1 MPCKAIRQRCRFALC
16 ARQGRDRV
24 TVGTVALGIDAQ
36 VLAELGPLVEAIGE
50 SPAPAIGDVETRRIN
65 GHRMFDYVAST
76 WDPVAGVEL
85 ERHTLT
91 TGDGATL
98 NLSWYHGP
106 GVAGS
111 AVLYLHG
118 GGMIF
123 GLEHLGRVYD
133 LAVRDYVAS
142 SGVPM
147 LMVDY
152 RIAPE
157 HPHPTPVED
166 CYAALRWLADSAAT
180 LGVDPARIGV
190 MGDSAG
196 GGLAAGVCLLARDR
210 GGPPVAG
217 QLLIYPMLDDRAHP
231 PDPQLLPFL
240 TWTYDD
246 NITGWAALLGADA
259 GTDVV
264 APYAAPA
271 RATDL
276 TGLPDTYIDVGDLD
290 IFRDEDISYARR
302 LSDAG
307 VPTELHLH
315 PGCPHAFEAL
325 ARRADV
331 SRRAIGDRVRRLRA
345 L

>member
-1 MPCKAIRQRCRFALC
+1 MA
-16 ARQGRDRV
+16 
-24 TVGTVALGIDAQ
+24 
-36 VLAELGPLVEAIGE
+36 AELGPLLEAVGDVE
-50 SPAPAIGDVETRRIN
+50 PPAIGDVESRRVN
-65 GHRMFDYVAST
+65 GHRMFDYVATT
-76 WDPVAGVEL
+76 WQPVADVDV

-91 TGDGATL
+91 SDGATL
-98 NLSWYHGP
+98 ALGWYHPPRRLGP
-106 GVAGS
+106 PPQSSRPGS

-123 GLEHLGRVYD
+123 GLEHLGLVYD
-133 LAVRDYVAS
+133 LAVRGYVATT
-142 SGVPM
+142 GVPM
-147 LMVDY
+147 LVVDY

-166 CYAALRWLADSAAT
+166 CYAALQWLAGNAAT

-210 GGPPVAG
+210 GGPPIAQ
-217 QLLIYPMLDDRAHP
+217 QLLIYPMLDDKAQT

-246 NITGWAALLGADA
+246 NVTGWAALLGDAA
-259 GTDVV
+259 GTDAVS
-264 APYAAPA
+264 AYAAPA

-276 TGLPDTYIDVGDLD
+276 SGLPDTYIDVGDLD
-290 IFRDEDISYARR
+290 IFRDEDITYARR

-331 SRRAIGDRVRRLRA
+331 SQRAINDRLRRLRT

>member
-1 MPCKAIRQRCRFALC
+1 
-16 ARQGRDRV
+16 
-24 TVGTVALGIDAQ
+24 VA
-36 VLAELGPLVEAIGE
+36 AELGPLLK
-50 SPAPAIGDVETRRIN
+50 AIGDVEPLPIGDIENRRVN
-65 GHRMFDYVAST
+65 GHRMFDYVATT
-76 WDPVAGVEL
+76 WQPVADVDV

-91 TGDGATL
+91 TADGATL
-98 NLSWYHGP
+98 PLGWYHTPRRLGP
-106 GVAGS
+106 PPESPGPGS

-123 GLEHLGRVYD
+123 GLEHLGLVYD
-133 LAVRDYVAS
+133 LAVRDYVATT
-142 SGVPM
+142 GVPM
-147 LMVDY
+147 LVVDY

-166 CYAALRWLADSAAT
+166 CYAALQWLAGNSQT

-210 GGPPVAG
+210 GGPPIAQ
-217 QLLIYPMLDDRAHP
+217 QLLIYPMLDDRPHI

-246 NITGWAALLGADA
+246 NVTGWAALLGDAA
-259 GTDVV
+259 GTDAVS
-264 APYAAPA
+264 PFAAPA
-271 RATDL
+271 RASDL
-276 TGLPDTYIDVGDLD
+276 SGLPDTYIDVGDLD
-290 IFRDEDISYARR
+290 IFRDEDITYARR

-325 ARRADV
+325 ARGADV
-331 SRRAIGDRVRRLRA
+331 SQRAINDRLRRLHT

>member
-1 MPCKAIRQRCRFALC
+1 M
-16 ARQGRDRV
+16 
-24 TVGTVALGIDAQ
+24 ALGIDAQ
-36 VLAELGPLVEAIGE
+36 VLAEMAPLLDALGEIEP
-50 SPAPAIGDVETRRIN
+50 PPIGDVRARRTN
-65 GHRMFDYVAST
+65 GHRMFDLIVTT
-76 WDPVAGVEL
+76 WTPAPGVEV
-85 ERHTLT
+85 ERHRLSAA
-91 TGDGATL
+91 DGAQL
-98 NLSWYHGP
+98 DMSWYHTSEEQP
-106 GVAGS
+106 GS

-123 GLEHLGRVYD
+123 GLEHVGAMYD
-133 LAVRDYVAS
+133 VAVRDYVAA

-147 LMVDY
+147 LVVDY

-166 CYAALRWLADSAAT
+166 CYAALRWLTENASA
-180 LGVDPARIGV
+180 LGVDPTRIAV

-196 GGLAAGVCLLARDR
+196 GGLAAGVSLLARDR
-210 GGPPVAG
+210 GGPPIAQ
-217 QLLIYPMLDDRAHP
+217 QLLVYPMLDDRSQT

-246 NITGWAALLGADA
+246 NVTGWAALLSDSA
-259 GTDVV
+259 GTDAVS
-264 APYAAPA
+264 PYAAPA
-271 RATDL
+271 RATDVS
-276 TGLPDTYIDVGDLD
+276 GLPDTYIDVGDLD
-290 IFRDEDISYARR
+290 IFRDEDIAYARR

-325 ARRADV
+325 ARGADI
-331 SRRAIGDRVRRLRA
+331 SQRAIGDRVRRLRA

>member
-1 MPCKAIRQRCRFALC
+1 MP
-16 ARQGRDRV
+16 
-24 TVGTVALGIDAQ
+24 LGIDAQ
-36 VLAELGPLVEAIGE
+36 VLAELGPLLEAIGQTE
-50 SPAPAIGDVETRRIN
+50 PPPIGDVETRRVN
-65 GHRMFDYVAST
+65 GHRMFDYVATT
-76 WDPVAGVEL
+76 WEPVPGVEVD
-85 ERHTLT
+85 RHTLT
-91 TGDGATL
+91 TADGATL
-98 NLSWYHGP
+98 HLDWYHTPAGQP
-106 GVAGS
+106 GS

-133 LAVRDYVAS
+133 LAVRDYVAT

-166 CYAALRWLADSAAT
+166 CYAALRWLADNAVT

-196 GGLAAGVCLLARDR
+196 GGLAAGVCLLTRDR
-210 GGPPVAG
+210 GGPSVA
-217 QLLIYPMLDDRAHP
+217 QQMLIYPMLDDRAHS

-246 NITGWAALLGADA
+246 NVTGWAALLGDSA
-259 GTDVV
+259 GTDTVS
-264 APYAAPA
+264 PYAAPA

-290 IFRDEDISYARR
+290 IFRDEDIAYARR

-325 ARRADV
+325 ARGADV
-331 SRRAIGDRVRRLRA
+331 SRRAIGDRIRRLRA
-345 L
+345 SKPPQNPDSPTISVL